1 MILRN
6 ADARDLKVWCHRDPT
21 TYASREEWA
30 AQQRRLMIEVRTG
43 WRGVGGDG
51 SLLARIAGLL
61 GREVAPSALCWRAAL
76 VPPLNRGLLWR
87 QVKGERALDEMIIFN
102 RNEI

>member
-1 MILRN
+1 M
-6 ADARDLKVWCHRDPT
+6 
-21 TYASREEWA
+21 
-30 AQQRRLMIEVRTG
+30 
-43 WRGVGGDG
+43 
-51 SLLARIAGLL
+51 LARIAGLL
-61 GREVAPSALCWRAAL
+61 GREVAQSALCWRAAL